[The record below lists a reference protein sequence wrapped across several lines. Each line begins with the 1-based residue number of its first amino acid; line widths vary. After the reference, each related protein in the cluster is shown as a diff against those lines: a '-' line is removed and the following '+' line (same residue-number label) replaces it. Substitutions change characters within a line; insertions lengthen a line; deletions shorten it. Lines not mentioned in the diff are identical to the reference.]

1 MHRFHDPFDIYAFRR
16 RFTRTPDYAV
26 AGHQRTDGTANIAA
40 VNVAI
45 GGFHIS
51 VHTKAADDDTFIRLA
66 KQIVVVVGLLLRR
79 FKTTLVIGV
88 HAALL
93 AFGEFIFTQSYRL
106 WSPLMGKTSM
116 IHAIVDQYSHCE
128 WVENSMSANENNL
141 IWIDLEMTGLDPE
154 RDRIIEIATLVT
166 DANLNILAEGP
177 TIAVHQSDEQLALM
191 DDWNVRTHTASGLV
205 ERVKASTMGD
215 REAELATLEF
225 LKQWV
230 PAGKSP
236 ICGNSIGRIV
246 ASCLNTCRS
255 WKRTSTTVI
264 LMSAR

>member
-1 MHRFHDPFDIYAFRR
+1 
-16 RFTRTPDYAV
+16 
-26 AGHQRTDGTANIAA
+26 
-40 VNVAI
+40 
-45 GGFHIS
+45 
-51 VHTKAADDDTFIRLA
+51 
-66 KQIVVVVGLLLRR
+66 
-79 FKTTLVIGV
+79 
-88 HAALL
+88 
-93 AFGEFIFTQSYRL
+93 
-106 WSPLMGKTSM
+106 
-116 IHAIVDQYSHCE
+116 
-128 WVENSMSANENNL
+128 MSANENNL

-236 ICGNSIGRIV
+236 ICGNSIGQDRRFLFKYMPELEAYFHYRYLDVSTLKELARRWKPEITLTPR
-246 ASCLNTCRS
+246 LNNNAR
-255 WKRTSTTVI
+255 KPTSGRNTSRNHLFSGLRHRQLSGVENEKAQHQHADQTGPTRRQHGRNAGTAI
-264 LMSAR
+264 DPRFEQHWHNQPQPGDTKPEPPRPETAT